1 MPYIANIQSR
11 VNHTDACSSGNKEAG
26 LVNGWE
32 HARIP
37 RNILKSKTP
46 TGLLFSVNGSANL
59 QCCSAN
65 QSGGCRP
72 YVNPRGRN
80 NTAV

>member
-1 MPYIANIQSR
+1 MPYIAKIQSR

-32 HARIP
+32 YARIP

-46 TGLLFSVNGSANL
+46 TGLQFSVNGSANL

-65 QSGGCRP
+65 QPRGCQAN
-72 YVNPRGRN
+72 VNPRGRN
-80 NTAV
+80 NTAM